1 MTLIPMVFIVDDDL
15 SVQKS
20 LGRLVRSAGFRAAA
34 FGSANEFLSSSWD
47 NAPGCLVLDMQMP
60 GLCGFTLQ
68 QTLSAS
74 GPRLPIIFLTGYG
87 DIPMSVRAIKAGAV
101 DFLTKPCEDRKLLA
115 AIEQG
120 IAIDQEARRVKV
132 DMAERQH
139 RLASLT
145 KREREVCVHVVAG
158 RLNKQIAADLG
169 VCEQTIKVHRMKI
182 MEKLRVRSL
191 ADLVRL
197 TEKAE
202 MMSPASK
209 NST

>member
-20 LGRLVRSAGFRAAA
+20 LGRLVRSAGFRAVA
-34 FGSANEFLSSSWD
+34 FGSANEFLSFSWD
-47 NAPGCLVLDMQMP
+47 DAPSCLVLDIQMP
-60 GLCGFTLQ
+60 DLCGFGLQ

-74 GPRLPIIFLTGYG
+74 GLRLPIIFLTGYG

-101 DFLTKPCEDRKLLA
+101 DFLTKPCDDKELLR
-115 AIEQG
+115 AIELA
-120 IAIDQEARRVKV
+120 IAINLEARRELT
-132 DMAERQH
+132 DIAELQR
-139 RLASLT
+139 RLSSLT
-145 KREREVCVHVVAG
+145 RREREVCNHVVAG
-158 RLNKQIAADLG
+158 RLNKQIAHDLG

-182 MEKLRVRSL
+182 MKKLRVRSL

-197 TEKAE
+197 TEKAG
-202 MMSPASK
+202 MMSTTSK